1 MCHRFDHLFFPLRA
15 LTYSQVSSSVPCRWH
30 SSAVVLSV
38 CEVRSDPE
46 RGKCYGRED
55 LKAESGYRALSLSV
69 FTAGK
74 KRLGLTSKATVF
86 FFFSTDYFQSVHSSS
101 SKDNFEVKN
110 CQFSMSSGLL
120 SGKHNSR

>member
-1 MCHRFDHLFFPLRA
+1 M
-15 LTYSQVSSSVPCRWH
+15 
-30 SSAVVLSV
+30 
-38 CEVRSDPE
+38 E
-46 RGKCYGRED
+46 GKISKQKVDIVHYLC
-55 LKAESGYRALSLSV
+55 LSLLQEK
-69 FTAGK
+69 T
-74 KRLGLTSKATVF
+74 LGLTSKATIF